1 MVYSFWRGFC
11 SAHFY
16 LCINIVIRI
25 KVVKRLFSIFLPM
38 DRARR
43 RKFGQNFLD
52 VPTAKLIAGDLPA
65 NEGDCVLEIGPGH
78 GALTEHLLDR
88 AVQLTAVEIDEQCVE
103 FLQQKFQG
111 RENFHIQNIDFLK
124 FDLQAFLDAHE
135 KPWVTGNLPY
145 NVSTAIIAGLMPKL
159 HLTRGFMGM
168 VQLEVA
174 ERICAAPCSSNYGS
188 LSVLVS
194 AYADTKIL
202 RKIDPEHFTPRPN
215 VDSATMLLTPKADA
229 LQAPDGFFDFVRAAF
244 TQKRKTLAN
253 SFGRAYDKKKI
264 QEAIELLDYPATV
277 RAEELSPAQFLEFY
291 RVMTH
296 SNL

>member
-1 MVYSFWRGFC
+1 
-11 SAHFY
+11 
-16 LCINIVIRI
+16 
-25 KVVKRLFSIFLPM
+25 M

-52 VPTAKLIAGDLPA
+52 VPTAQMIAGDLPA
-65 NEGDCVLEIGPGH
+65 NEGEAVLEIGPGH

-88 AVQLTAVEIDEQCVE
+88 NLELTAVEIDEQCVE
-103 FLQQKFQG
+103 FLQEKFRG
-111 RENFHIQNIDFLK
+111 RQNFHIENIDFLK

-159 HLTRGFMGM
+159 HLTKGFMGM

-194 AYADTKIL
+194 AYANTQIL
-202 RKIDPEHFTPRPN
+202 RKIGPEHFTPRPN
-215 VDSATMLLTPKADA
+215 VDSATMLLTPRADA
-229 LQAPDGFFDFVRAAF
+229 LQAPEGYFDFVRAAF

-253 SFGRAYDKKKI
+253 SFGHAYDKKKI

-291 RVMTH
+291 KVIVG
-296 SNL
+296 

>member
-1 MVYSFWRGFC
+1 
-11 SAHFY
+11 
-16 LCINIVIRI
+16 
-25 KVVKRLFSIFLPM
+25 M

-103 FLQQKFQG
+103 FLEQKFQG

-159 HLTRGFMGM
+159 HLTKGFMGM

-174 ERICAAPCSSNYGS
+174 ERICAAP
-188 LSVLVS
+188 LQQQ
-194 AYADTKIL
+194 L
-202 RKIDPEHFTPRPN
+202 RKPFCFGVRLRRHTNPPEN
-215 VDSATMLLTPKADA
+215 
-229 LQAPDGFFDFVRAAF
+229 RARAF
-244 TQKRKTLAN
+244 YTT
-253 SFGRAYDKKKI
+253 
-264 QEAIELLDYPATV
+264 
-277 RAEELSPAQFLEFY
+277 AQ
-291 RVMTH
+291 RG
-296 SNL
+296 

>member
-1 MVYSFWRGFC
+1 MNCG
-11 SAHFY
+11 
-16 LCINIVIRI
+16 
-25 KVVKRLFSIFLPM
+25 LFISIFGGM

-52 VPTAKLIAGDLPA
+52 VPTAQMIAGDLPA
-65 NEGDCVLEIGPGH
+65 NAGDWVLEIGPGH
-78 GALTEHLLDR
+78 GALTEHLLER
-88 AVQLTAVEIDEQCVE
+88 AVELTAVEIDEQCVE
-103 FLQQKFQG
+103 FLQEKFQG
-111 RENFHIQNIDFLK
+111 RENFHIENIDFLK

-159 HLTRGFMGM
+159 YLTKGFMGM

-174 ERICAAPCSSNYGS
+174 ERICASPCSSNYGS

-194 AYADTKIL
+194 AYADTQIL
-202 RKIDPEHFTPRPN
+202 RKIGPEHFTPRPNVDSAIGPEHFTPRPN

-229 LQAPDGFFDFVRAAF
+229 LAAPEGFFDFVRAAF

-264 QEAIELLDYPATV
+264 QEAIELLDYPTTV

-291 RVMTH
+291 KVIVG
-296 SNL
+296 

>member
-1 MVYSFWRGFC
+1 
-11 SAHFY
+11 
-16 LCINIVIRI
+16 
-25 KVVKRLFSIFLPM
+25 M

-52 VPTAKLIAGDLPA
+52 VPTAQMIAGDLPA
-65 NEGDCVLEIGPGH
+65 GEGEYVLEIGPGH
-78 GALTEHLLDR
+78 GALTEHLLNR

-103 FLQQKFQG
+103 FLQEKFRA
-111 RENFHIQNIDFLK
+111 RENFHIVNCDFLK
-124 FDLQAFLDAHE
+124 FDLQGFLDAHE

-145 NVSTAIIAGLMPKL
+145 NVSTAIIAGLMPRL
-159 HLTRGFMGM
+159 HLTKGFMGM

-194 AYADTKIL
+194 AFADTQIL
-202 RKIDPEHFTPRPN
+202 RKIGPEHFTPRPN
-215 VDSATMLLTPKADA
+215 VDSATMLLTPKECPLA
-229 LQAPDGFFDFVRAAF
+229 APEGYFEFVRAAF

-264 QEAIELLDYPATV
+264 QEAIELLDYPTMV

-291 RVMTH
+291 KVIVG
-296 SNL
+296 

>member
-1 MVYSFWRGFC
+1 
-11 SAHFY
+11 
-16 LCINIVIRI
+16 
-25 KVVKRLFSIFLPM
+25 M

-52 VPTAKLIAGDLPA
+52 VPTAQMIAGDLPA
-65 NEGDCVLEIGPGH
+65 NEGEAVLEIGPGH

-88 AVQLTAVEIDEQCVE
+88 NLELTAVEIDEQCVE
-103 FLQQKFQG
+103 FLQDKFRG

-159 HLTRGFMGM
+159 HLTKGFMGM

-194 AYADTKIL
+194 AYADAQIL
-202 RKIDPEHFTPRPN
+202 RKIGPEHFTPKPN
-215 VDSATMLLTPKADA
+215 VDSATMLLTPRADA
-229 LQAPDGFFDFVRAAF
+229 LQAPEGYFDFVRAAF

-264 QEAIELLDYPATV
+264 QEAIELLDYPTTV
-277 RAEELSPAQFLEFY
+277 RAEELSPTQFLEFY
-291 RVMTH
+291 KLLH
-296 SNL
+296 SSQERQP

>member
-1 MVYSFWRGFC
+1 
-11 SAHFY
+11 
-16 LCINIVIRI
+16 
-25 KVVKRLFSIFLPM
+25 M

-65 NEGDCVLEIGPGH
+65 NDGDYVLEIGPGH

-103 FLQQKFQG
+103 FLEQKFQG

-145 NVSTAIIAGLMPKL
+145 NVSTAIIAELMPKL
-159 HLTRGFMGM
+159 HLTKGFMGM

-174 ERICAAPCSSNYGS
+174 ERICASPCSSNYGS

-194 AYADTKIL
+194 AYAETQIL
-202 RKIDPEHFTPRPN
+202 RKIGPEHFTPRPN
-215 VDSATMLLTPKADA
+215 VDSATMLLTPRTDA
-229 LQAPDGFFDFVRAAF
+229 LQAPEGFFDFVRAAF

-253 SFGRAYDKKKI
+253 SFSRGYDKKKI

-277 RAEELSPAQFLEFY
+277 RAEELSPEQFLEFY
-291 RVMTH
+291 KALY
-296 SNL
+296 N